1 MLEAASENASVLL
14 LTFLY
19 LVSSCPTSVVLVAED
34 VGGFV
39 FFERDG
45 KRKMMALQKH

>member
-14 LTFLY
+14 LTFI
-19 LVSSCPTSVVLVAED
+19 VSSCPTSVVLVAED

-39 FFERDG
+39 FFERDR